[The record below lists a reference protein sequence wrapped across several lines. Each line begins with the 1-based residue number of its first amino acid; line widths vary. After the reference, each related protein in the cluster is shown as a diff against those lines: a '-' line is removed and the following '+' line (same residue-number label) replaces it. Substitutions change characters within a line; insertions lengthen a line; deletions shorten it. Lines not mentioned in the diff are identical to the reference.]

1 MHSDE
6 NATVIHR
13 DRWDGESHA
22 LGETIASNINVGG
35 D

>member
-13 DRWDGESHA
+13 DRLDGDSNA
-22 LGETIASNINVGG
+22 LGETIASNLDVGG